1 MHPNFCLES
10 NTNRPGQ
17 LELQKSFCMLTQR
30 LLIMGKTHARM
41 RACTPILF
49 YIVIQHPPIRHMHTH
64 ARTQNVQFYF
74 TLNTQI
80 CAHVHTLNFFLTSNT
95 RTCTHT
101 LDFTTHTYMHKL
113 FYMKIH
119 NTNMLFNIK
128 ILTHTHTHIY
138 VSFIVEVFKV
148 EPTRLHRSI
157 NSFCFKNSG
166 TTVELHVSYRKMC
179 FVPLKCVLSETFVFS
194 IYDK

>member
-30 LLIMGKTHARM
+30 LLIMGKTRSHACM
-41 RACTPILF
+41 HTDFILHRNSAPSH
-49 YIVIQHPPIRHMHTH
+49 QTHAHTH
-64 ARTQNVQFYF
+64 ARTHTVQFYF
-74 TLNTQI
+74 TLDTQL
-80 CAHVHTLNFFLTSNT
+80 CAHAHTLNFFLTSNT

-101 LDFTTHTYMHKL
+101 LDFTTHTYMQKL

-148 EPTRLHRSI
+148 EPTRLYLLI
-157 NSFCFKNSG
+157 
-166 TTVELHVSYRKMC
+166 Y
-179 FVPLKCVLSETFVFS
+179 FVLKIQALL
-194 IYDK
+194 